1 MTKYIS
7 IILSFIFIL
16 SCNSLSSDNK
26 LIEGD
31 LYFDWFRIGSFYNQP
46 DSIIQNAKIYFD
58 TVNQYKLDPD
68 SKKFFFMYESLKKED
83 LLYSPFID
91 MKLDNDS
98 IMKIYFKN
106 ADYEKIKIYSR
117 KELQDT
123 KKKVRIKME
132 VHELG
137 NKMAFCTKLI
147 AVNKV
152 DGQTFIISRKFKI
165 EDYK

>member
-1 MTKYIS
+1 MIKHLL
-7 IILSFIFIL
+7 IILFFFIGL
-16 SCNSLSSDNK
+16 SCNSFNTDNE

-46 DSIIQNAKIYFD
+46 DSVIRNAKNYFD
-58 TVNQYKLDPD
+58 TVNQYNLDSSD
-68 SKKFFFMYESLKKED
+68 KRIFDMYESLKKEN

-123 KKKVRIKME
+123 KKKIRLKLEVR
-132 VHELG
+132 ELG
-137 NKMAFCTKLI
+137 NKMAFCTKLVS
-147 AVNKV
+147 VNKV
-152 DGQTFIISRKFKI
+152 NGQTFMISRKFKI